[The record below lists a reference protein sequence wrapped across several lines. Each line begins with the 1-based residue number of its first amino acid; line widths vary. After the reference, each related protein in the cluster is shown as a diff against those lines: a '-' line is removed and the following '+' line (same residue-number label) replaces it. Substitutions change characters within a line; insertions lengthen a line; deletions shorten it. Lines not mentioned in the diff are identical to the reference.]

1 MKPISISG
9 TDRNFQVLRGIDG
22 DVSLLSCTPDGAK
35 VDLWGRDDGSGRQ
48 KWNIS
53 RVEGFDDV
61 YNIMVSGG
69 TEDDKVYLSCTQ
81 DGKTVNL
88 WDADDGSGR
97 QRWQF
102 VAVDSNIPDYYCIR
116 VLGGISN
123 DRAYLSCTSDGKA
136 VNLWGVDDGSGRQR
150 WQLQD
155 LKSWISRIDPQHLIS
170 ELSIPGTHDSVTYVT
185 SGINIYTKCQTLS
198 LIEQLNVGIR
208 YLDIRLKIDDGKLVY
223 AHGVFTYDETF
234 DIALGDAS
242 DFLDFNPSEFVI
254 MSVKN
259 DADDESKEFQ
269 DLVEQYFADPR
280 IAEKIWKGTR
290 LPTVK
295 EVRGKIVP
303 LRRYGNYNKKADPPG
318 IDISGGLWPQ
328 NTMGAGENYLG
339 EKFAIQDEYSP
350 GLFAFDVKWER
361 IAYLLDKAQCSDEK
375 NRLCINF
382 LSATGG
388 PDPAGFAAE
397 MNARLEAYFSQMKVG
412 RLGILVMDYPTDAT
426 PDLGEINIRSII
438 QANRPLEMSV

>member
-22 DVSLLSCTPDGAK
+22 NVSLLSCTPDGAK

-48 KWNIS
+48 KWNICPV
-53 RVEGFDDV
+53 RGLDGV

-69 TEDDKVYLSCTQ
+69 TEEGKVYLSCTQ

-116 VLGGISN
+116 VFGGISSG
-123 DRAYLSCTSDGKA
+123 RAYLSCTSDGKA
-136 VNLWGVDDGSGRQR
+136 VDLWDVDDGSGRQR

-155 LKSWISRIDPQHLIS
+155 LRSWMSRIDPRHFIS

-198 LIEQLNVGIR
+198 LIEQLNVGVR
-208 YLDIRLKIDDGKLVY
+208 YLDIRLRIEDGKLVY

-234 DIALGDAS
+234 DLALGDAV
-242 DFLDFNPSEFVI
+242 DFLGFNPSEFVI

-259 DADDESKEFQ
+259 DADDESQEFQ
-269 DLVEQYFADPR
+269 DLVEQYFADSR

-295 EVRGKIVP
+295 EARGKIVP
-303 LRRYGNYNKKADPPG
+303 LRRYSNYNKEADPPG
-318 IDISGGLWPQ
+318 IDISGALWPQ
-328 NTMGAGENYLG
+328 NTTGAGENYLG

-350 GLFAFDVKWER
+350 GLFAFDVKWEK
-361 IAYLLDKAQCSDEK
+361 IAFFLDKARYSDEK
-375 NRLCINF
+375 ERLYINF

-388 PDPAGFAAE
+388 PDPADFAAE
-397 MNARLEAYFSQMKVG
+397 MNTRLERYFSQTKVG
-412 RLGILVMDYPTDAT
+412 RFGVLVMDYPTDAT
-426 PDLGEINIRSII
+426 PDLGETNIRSII
-438 QANRPLEMSV
+438 QTNRPLEMGM